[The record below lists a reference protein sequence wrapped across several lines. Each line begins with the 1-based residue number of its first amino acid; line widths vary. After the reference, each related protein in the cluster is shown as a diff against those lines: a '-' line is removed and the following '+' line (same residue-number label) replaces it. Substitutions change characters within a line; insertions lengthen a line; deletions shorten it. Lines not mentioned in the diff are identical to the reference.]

1 MFMLKLSKNANW
13 KTVLRI
19 LAESRTTAVETI
31 VRPTD
36 TRLIIIGSGFYAGFL
51 FTNIIWTFQIIAYQ
65 IRICLVN

>member
-36 TRLIIIGSGFYAGFL
+36 TRLIIIGSGFCAGFYLLILLGL
-51 FTNIIWTFQIIAYQ
+51 FK
-65 IRICLVN
+65 